1 MRPIVGTENEKPME
15 QLALDAQTA
24 AAARAIQLDAGT
36 PSAVEFLKARDV
48 EGSVIEQVLNKEL
61 PEGLPPALD

>member
-1 MRPIVGTENEKPME
+1 MGTENEKPMQ
-15 QLALDAQTA
+15 QLALDAQTVE
-24 AAARAIQLDAGT
+24 AARAIQLDAGT

-48 EGSVIEQVLNKEL
+48 EGSVIAQVLKKEL

>member
-1 MRPIVGTENEKPME
+1 MGTENEKPME

-48 EGSVIEQVLNKEL
+48 EGSVIAQVLKKEL
-61 PEGLPPALD
+61 PEGQPPALD